1 MILILE
7 ENSTL
12 LMKMND
18 LQYSLTFPRNTNIQ
32 EYVLYVRHQICQI
45 PK

>member
-18 LQYSLTFPRNTNIQ
+18 LQHSLTLPRNTSIQ